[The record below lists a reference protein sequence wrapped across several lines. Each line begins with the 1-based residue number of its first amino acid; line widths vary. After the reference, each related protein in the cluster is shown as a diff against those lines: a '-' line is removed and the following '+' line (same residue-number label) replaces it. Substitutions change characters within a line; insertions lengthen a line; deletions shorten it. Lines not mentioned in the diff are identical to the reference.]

1 MSPIVARSVASLYG
15 CTPNLQNIDIF
26 SNRLLFKFLGGRPTT
41 ETAGIFLVCFDGKY
55 TWAYTKILKI

>member
-55 TWAYTKILKI
+55 T